1 MKALAI
7 RASALLAAVLAF
19 AFAAHAQAPSKFDNR
34 PARVGWLGN
43 SAPKSVIAAN
53 HDRFIEGLRDL
64 GYVEGRN
71 LVVERRWAE
80 GRLERLPAL
89 AEELAGKRLE
99 LLKELVPGL
108 ARVAIAYNPNDQNK
122 AIELRETR
130 GFARGLGLAVEVY
143 PMPTDD
149 SIEPAFLAMKRDRMQ
164 ALVTFGDP
172 FLNIR
177 AARLAALARQ
187 HRMPAA
193 FPFEIYAE
201 AGGLMSCGANL
212 AEAFYRAA
220 GHVDRIL
227 RGAAP
232 GDLPIELPTRFE
244 MVLNLKAA
252 EEMSLAI
259 PPTFLLRADR
269 VIQ

>member
-1 MKALAI
+1 V
-7 RASALLAAVLAF
+7 S
-19 AFAAHAQAPSKFDNR
+19 S
-34 PARVGWLGN
+34 
-43 SAPKSVIAAN
+43 
-53 HDRFIEGLRDL
+53 
-64 GYVEGRN
+64 
-71 LVVERRWAE
+71 
-80 GRLERLPAL
+80 
-89 AEELAGKRLE
+89 ELAGKRLE

-108 ARVAIAYNPNDQNK
+108 ARIAIAYNPNDQNK

-130 GFARGLGLAVEVY
+130 GFARSLSLAVEVY

-177 AARLAALARQ
+177 AAHLAALARQ

-201 AGGLMSCGANL
+201 AGGLMSYGANL

-227 RGAAP
+227 RGTAP

-259 PPTFLLRADR
+259 PPTFQLRADR